1 MSAPDLPARRRRRR
15 WPWVVAAGVMGL
27 VGLFY
32 GAGGYHFSNVIDERA
47 LDAASIRAA
56 TQALDPDVEITDLRD
71 ELETG
76 GSATVSF
83 RPLDDDLGVALLGVQ
98 GLRWSDGY
106 GRIAAA
112 PGEATIAEPGV
123 MVSGFTLVSGTLP
136 SPGTLAELDV
146 RVYPMDPLA
155 SGMGLEEVT
164 VSGPLGKY
172 PAWIAG
178 ADGPTWAIVVHGNSL
193 SPADGLRMVP
203 ILTRAGFPALVAS
216 YRNDPGAPEDASGKL
231 RYGLTEWRDL
241 EAMVTYA
248 LEQGSDGVVLD
259 GYSMGGGIVMAFL
272 QRSALAS
279 EVRAVVLDAPMLD
292 FSFTVDDN
300 ATRETLPI
308 GRLPLPSSLTAVA
321 KAIAGVRFDVDWSSL
336 DYLADTGA
344 YRVPFLVFHGTGD
357 TTVPIETSRRFAGL
371 LPQQVELVE
380 CERAEHIGC
389 WNLDPD
395 AYAVTVQRF
404 LGDSV

>member
-27 VGLFY
+27 VALFY

-112 PGEATIAEPGV
+112 PGEATIAEAGV

-164 VSGPLGKY
+164 VSGPLG
-172 PAWIAG
+172 
-178 ADGPTWAIVVHGNSL
+178 
-193 SPADGLRMVP
+193 
-203 ILTRAGFPALVAS
+203 
-216 YRNDPGAPEDASGKL
+216 E
-231 RYGLTEWRDL
+231 
-241 EAMVTYA
+241 
-248 LEQGSDGVVLD
+248 
-259 GYSMGGGIVMAFL
+259 
-272 QRSALAS
+272 
-279 EVRAVVLDAPMLD
+279 
-292 FSFTVDDN
+292 
-300 ATRETLPI
+300 
-308 GRLPLPSSLTAVA
+308 
-321 KAIAGVRFDVDWSSL
+321 
-336 DYLADTGA
+336 
-344 YRVPFLVFHGTGD
+344 
-357 TTVPIETSRRFAGL
+357 
-371 LPQQVELVE
+371 
-380 CERAEHIGC
+380 
-389 WNLDPD
+389 
-395 AYAVTVQRF
+395 
-404 LGDSV
+404 